1 MCHRVTYFSVILP
14 ITPLRGQVS
23 LEPITGRLE
32 KDASSESSGD
42 EVDQPSPP
50 QAESLQ
56 DL

>member
-32 KDASSESSGD
+32 KGASSESSGD